1 VLQHLSPS
9 DVAKQVTQDVY
20 DRTLELS
27 RTLGVRIAKPR
38 APRIATEVAT
48 VVQYAQRGIAKLSN
62 SDVPK
67 KINSVIETLTSCCY
81 PPATAA
87 ARAIFDR
94 KAGEAQSD
102 IELALLAARARWD
115 IELGLDVPIRWL
127 AALAGISVKT
137 ARNVASTGQLSTQTK
152 RGGQVATAKEAA
164 RWLGTRGIQVAV
176 DSRRVAHR

>member
-1 VLQHLSPS
+1 
-9 DVAKQVTQDVY
+9 
-20 DRTLELS
+20 
-27 RTLGVRIAKPR
+27 
-38 APRIATEVAT
+38 
-48 VVQYAQRGIAKLSN
+48 
-62 SDVPK
+62 
-67 KINSVIETLTSCCY
+67 VIETLTCCCY

-137 ARNVASTGQLSTQTK
+137 ARNVASTGQLSTRTK

>member
-1 VLQHLSPS
+1 M
-9 DVAKQVTQDVY
+9 
-20 DRTLELS
+20 
-27 RTLGVRIAKPR
+27 
-38 APRIATEVAT
+38 
-48 VVQYAQRGIAKLSN
+48 
-62 SDVPK
+62 
-67 KINSVIETLTSCCY
+67 IETLTSCCY

-127 AALAGISVKT
+127 AALAGVSVKT

-152 RGGQVATAKEAA
+152 RGGQVATAKEGA

-176 DSRRVAHR
+176 NSRRVAHR